1 MLKVYDQANDYEY
14 ARGEN
19 MEQLIADWNAKAAK
33 NLSWLL
39 EYGEEQAYEE
49 MTEEIYREEN
59 LRNVMDEINGI
70 EVNDLQIVE
79 A

>member
-1 MLKVYDQANDYEY
+1 MLKVYDQANEYEY
-14 ARGEN
+14 AHGEN
-19 MEQLIADWNAKAAK
+19 MQELIADWNAKAAK

-49 MTEEIYREEN
+49 MTEEIYREDN
-59 LRNVMDEINGI
+59 LLDLMARINGI

>member
-19 MEQLIADWNAKAAK
+19 MEELIADWNAKAIK

-49 MTEEIYREEN
+49 MTEEIYREDN
-59 LRNVMDEINGI
+59 LRDAMARINRI

-79 A
+79 E

>member
-1 MLKVYDQANDYEY
+1 MLRIYDQANDYEY

-19 MEQLIADWNAKAAK
+19 MEELIADWNAKARK
-33 NLSWLL
+33 NLDWLL

-59 LRNVMDEINGI
+59 LRDVMDEINKI

>member
-39 EYGEEQAYEE
+39 EYDEEQAYEE
-49 MTEEIYREEN
+49 MTEEIYREDN
-59 LRNVMDEINGI
+59 LRDVMARINGI

>member
-1 MLKVYDQANDYEY
+1 MLKVYDQLNDYEY

-19 MEQLIADWNAKAAK
+19 MEELIADWNKNAIN

-39 EYGEEQAYEE
+39 EYGEDQAYEE
-49 MTEEIYREEN
+49 FTEEIYREDN
-59 LRNVMDEINGI
+59 LRRVMDDINSDG
-70 EVNDLQIVE
+70 VNDLQIVE

>member
-1 MLKVYDQANDYEY
+1 MLRVYDKANDFEY

-19 MEQLIADWNAKAAK
+19 MKELIADWNAKAAK

-49 MTEEIYREEN
+49 MTDEIYREEN
-59 LRNVMDEINGI
+59 LRDVMAEINSI

-79 A
+79 E